1 MIVRNTLANL
11 IGQLIQPVL
20 TLVLVPFYITYLTLE
35 GYGLIVFFVTLET
48 LLTNFVSG
56 LSTAL
61 MRETAQSD
69 STAEARPSM
78 WRLMRAFELAY
89 VIVGVV
95 FGLCISAF
103 SGWISLHWISPDSI
117 SSATVKFCLLLLSV
131 RLAAVFPGTVYQA
144 VFIGTQRQVL
154 LNTLNLICTIV
165 RVSSNVIVILT
176 WRSVAGFYLSE
187 VVNTVLALF
196 LLRYW
201 VARVLP
207 RPDATSKTI
216 FDWTEVKKLW
226 RISVDLILVNGAWA
240 VLSQV
245 DRLIIS
251 RLLSISAL
259 GVYNV
264 LTAGGQLLAM
274 AVQPFFQAVS
284 PEICQL
290 ARHDKKIEMQRY
302 LIRYSK
308 VILIICL
315 AVGLSVAFFAR
326 DILEVW
332 THNEII
338 VKNAPLMSFYVCG
351 QIFLYLATV
360 PYLGQVALGRVR
372 FQAAYITVGLI
383 WFPVSIWLLV
393 PKIGIA
399 GVVWTWVV
407 YCFVCWLYD
416 IMVTVI
422 LLGKGFLKEYA
433 KMTALTAGA
442 GCSLMWLV
450 SHGATYAF
458 PGWIWG
464 RLFFAGA
471 GAVVTGTVC
480 YVLCFGFY
488 IPQEIAVLFR
498 KKT

>member
-1 MIVRNTLANL
+1 
-11 IGQLIQPVL
+11 
-20 TLVLVPFYITYLTLE
+20 
-35 GYGLIVFFVTLET
+35 VFFAALET
-48 LLTNFVSG
+48 LLTSFVSG

-61 MRETAQSD
+61 MRETARRD
-69 STAEARPSM
+69 SLAEARPSM

-89 VIVGVV
+89 VIAGVV
-95 FGLCISAF
+95 FGLSIAAF
-103 SGWISLHWISPDSI
+103 SGWISLHWISPDHI
-117 SSATVKFCLLLLSV
+117 SSATVKFCLILLSV
-131 RLAAVFPGTVYQA
+131 RLAAIFPGTVYQA

-165 RVSSNVIVILT
+165 RVSSNVIVTMT

-187 VVNTVLALF
+187 VINTVWTLL
-196 LLRYW
+196 LLRHW
-201 VARVLP
+201 ATKVLP
-207 RPDATSKTI
+207 RPEVTSKTI

-226 RISVDLILVNGAWA
+226 RISVDLIWVNGAWA

-259 GVYNV
+259 GAYNV

-274 AVQPFFQAVS
+274 AAQPFFQAVS

-326 DILEVW
+326 DILEIW
-332 THNEII
+332 THNDII
-338 VKNAPLMSFYVCG
+338 VKNAHLMSCYVCG
-351 QIFLYLATV
+351 QIFQWLATV
-360 PYLGQVALGRVR
+360 PYLGQVALGRAR

-383 WFPVSIWLLV
+383 WLPVSIWLLV

-399 GVVWTWVV
+399 GAVWAWILYSFT
-407 YCFVCWLYD
+407 CWLYN
-416 IMVTVI
+416 IIVTII
-422 LLGKGFLKEYA
+422 LIGKDFLKEYA

-442 GCSLMWLV
+442 GCSLMFLA
-450 SHGATYAF
+450 SYGANYAF

-471 GAVVTGTVC
+471 GAVVTGAVC

-498 KKT
+498 KET